1 MTRGATTRGQLAS
14 NSDDTEINMDPPPST
29 ITAQL
34 VNDISSANGRQRSVD
49 RENLEQLLLVVLET
63 GDDVIGATPVDN
75 IADYKLIHVIAQAGL
90 EDSETEN
97 PFARASKCLPLVSN
111 CVAAIQLTI
120 KKSPDVL
127 FFNSLGAFRD
137 NVQGGPP
144 LYLWLFP
151 RILALAAKPAYTT
164 IQDKIM
170 GLISSS
176 WDVLECSS
184 HLWHALPVMLDYGRS
199 CVEGKLRL
207 QSWVMEELLIGHM
220 DRNIF
225 VSSGYEKASPSL

>member
-1 MTRGATTRGQLAS
+1 MTRGATTCGQLAINS
-14 NSDDTEINMDPPPST
+14 NDADIDMDPPPST

-34 VNDISSANGRQRSVD
+34 VNDISTANGRQRSID

-63 GDDVIGATPVDN
+63 SDDGIGVTPVDN
-75 IADYKLIHVIAQAGL
+75 VANHKLINVIAQAGL
-90 EDSETEN
+90 EDSEAEN
-97 PFARASKCLPLVSN
+97 PFVKTSKCLSLVSN

-127 FFNSLGAFRD
+127 FFNSLGPFRD

-151 RILALAAKPAYTT
+151 RVLALAARPAYAT

-176 WDVLECSS
+176 WDVLECSP
-184 HLWHALPVMLDYGRS
+184 HLWHALPVMLGYCRS
-199 CVEGKLRL
+199 CVEGKPRAPILDDGR
-207 QSWVMEELLIGHM
+207 VA
-220 DRNIF
+220 D
-225 VSSGYEKASPSL
+225 